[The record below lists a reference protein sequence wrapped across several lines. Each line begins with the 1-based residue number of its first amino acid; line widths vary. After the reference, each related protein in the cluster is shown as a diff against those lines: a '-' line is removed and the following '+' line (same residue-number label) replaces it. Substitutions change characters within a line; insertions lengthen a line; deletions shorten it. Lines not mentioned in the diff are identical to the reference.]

1 METAALLN
9 KVNDFARENNC
20 RYTVVVFEKG
30 HEEDLSARLF
40 RMFSENG
47 AQIIKVPTNGKEHA
61 PKLNAAK
68 DVMQSGKVKKTATK
82 PRKSVSARKEK
93 ESKMLPQRKQIPQN
107 AKPRHGSRTPSV
119 FSMSCSPGSP
129 IFKPQ
134 NNVGTSA

>member
-1 METAALLN
+1 MKTAALLN

-20 RYTVVVFEKG
+20 RCTVVVFEKG

-93 ESKMLPQRKQIPQN
+93 ESKNAPTKKANPAKCKTKAWKQN
-107 AKPRHGSRTPSV
+107 AVGLLNVLQSRHADL
-119 FSMSCSPGSP
+119 
-129 IFKPQ
+129 Q
-134 NNVGTSA
+134 AAE

>member
-20 RYTVVVFEKG
+20 RCTVVVFEKE

-61 PKLNAAK
+61 PKVDAARV
-68 DVMQSGKVKKTATK
+68 VMQSGKIKKTAAIK
-82 PRKSVSARKEK
+82 SGKSVSAPKAK
-93 ESKMLPQRKQIPQN
+93 ESIKALAKKANPAKCKTKAWKQN
-107 AKPRHGSRTPSV
+107 AADLLSVLRSRLADLQV
-119 FSMSCSPGSP
+119 
-129 IFKPQ
+129 
-134 NNVGTSA
+134 AE